1 MALQGPFVVVADSP
15 APDVVE
21 ALRTAGASPVVETS
35 WADAASALATIE
47 PEAVVLAQPCSEPE
61 HAEDYAQALADR
73 LEATEGAFTPI
84 LARLRDDEAVP
95 LADAL
100 AISASAPAVRIARRL
115 GTISRLRALHGT
127 VLRRMQTLA
136 SRSEAIPKLPD
147 TDPLEEAI
155 VLIAGRGRS
164 YPELSVA
171 VGERV
176 GVVGALSV
184 ESAARA
190 INARDIDGMIIGD
203 GFSPRMVQALL
214 TLLAEDVRFRDLPV
228 AVLGGHPGT
237 LDEFFPHLP
246 NLDRISEAPA
256 YLVERFLPF
265 VRLHAFGE
273 RLKRMLKS
281 LDAKGIIDP
290 MTGLLGHEA
299 FWRDLNR
306 AVGDAEKRGVGLTI
320 ARFSFNGVDRRVSL
334 DAARL
339 VGRLMRQVDFACRE
353 ADNSIFAV
361 FTETDLRA
369 AHVVARRIASIL
381 KNTVLAP
388 DRRQGNIDAAVT
400 LATLKPTDNVDTL
413 IARVVG
419 EVAAS

>member
-1 MALQGPFVVVADSP
+1 
-15 APDVVE
+15 
-21 ALRTAGASPVVETS
+21 
-35 WADAASALATIE
+35 
-47 PEAVVLAQPCSEPE
+47 
-61 HAEDYAQALADR
+61 AQALADR

-84 LARLRDDEAVP
+84 LARMSDDEAMP

-100 AISASAPAVRIARRL
+100 ALSASATVVRIARRL
-115 GTISRLRALHGT
+115 GIISRLRALHGT

-228 AVLGGHPGT
+228 AVLG
-237 LDEFFPHLP
+237 
-246 NLDRISEAPA
+246 
-256 YLVERFLPF
+256 
-265 VRLHAFGE
+265 
-273 RLKRMLKS
+273 
-281 LDAKGIIDP
+281 
-290 MTGLLGHEA
+290 
-299 FWRDLNR
+299 
-306 AVGDAEKRGVGLTI
+306 
-320 ARFSFNGVDRRVSL
+320 
-334 DAARL
+334 
-339 VGRLMRQVDFACRE
+339 
-353 ADNSIFAV
+353 
-361 FTETDLRA
+361 
-369 AHVVARRIASIL
+369 
-381 KNTVLAP
+381 
-388 DRRQGNIDAAVT
+388 
-400 LATLKPTDNVDTL
+400 
-413 IARVVG
+413 
-419 EVAAS
+419 